1 MARDNRGEA
10 SAAGH
15 LLEVGEFYLYRHG
28 PSEGLS
34 LLTPGPD
41 LVGHGLDAG
50 FDLGGCGQVA
60 LEGCLRAGGLART
73 IGDDGSLVL
82 AAGNAEIPIGGFA
95 EMLLQKAER
104 FCFQIRARFDPEPLH
119 PCCRDGSDAMKPGD
133 RQRCD
138 EILALSGVVTNWP
151 FGLRWPDASLARNLC
166 RKCPPRLSDL
176 FREECA
182 HESPWQ

>member
-1 MARDNRGEA
+1 MIIAGKLRLRVTCWKSANFTFTVTARPKALAFSHQAQTSSAMASTPASIWAAAVRSRSKVASEPKDLRGR
-10 SAAGH
+10 SATTG
-15 LLEVGEFYLYRHG
+15 R
-28 PSEGLS
+28 SS
-34 LLTPGPD
+34 
-41 LVGHGLDAG
+41 
-50 FDLGGCGQVA
+50 
-60 LEGCLRAGGLART
+60 
-73 IGDDGSLVL
+73 L

-182 HESPWQ
+182 HEFPWQ